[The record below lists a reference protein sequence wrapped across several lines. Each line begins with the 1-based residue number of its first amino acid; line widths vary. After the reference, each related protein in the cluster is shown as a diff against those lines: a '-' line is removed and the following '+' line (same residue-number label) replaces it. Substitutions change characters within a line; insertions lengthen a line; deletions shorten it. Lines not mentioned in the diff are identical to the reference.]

1 MSRRPEGHFHP
12 HFSQQVVERPAPAK
26 RDGSVRPGLHGEAST
41 SNIQLYMIYS
51 WMHRL
56 GETPKKL
63 KFIYIYNILLYITTF
78 LYGNEVNIQNP
89 LFMFGH
95 ETNGVMFFFFFFG
108 FRCEDLRLRLRDP
121 FEDAP
126 EVTPGS
132 GWEWGEGVG
141 LVALVP
147 CGQCYEFF
155 FSSSAV
161 SHRCRFVWFLL
172 MLSEIEGKEKR
183 VQPERTRATTGE
195 DGHIWWCQIFEEAGP
210 TGQSD
215 LFQPLSFIGCCFVLL
230 AIELPTKWNMEMKAF
245 YRAPPSLKFTRR

>member
-1 MSRRPEGHFHP
+1 
-12 HFSQQVVERPAPAK
+12 
-26 RDGSVRPGLHGEAST
+26 
-41 SNIQLYMIYS
+41 
-51 WMHRL
+51 
-56 GETPKKL
+56 
-63 KFIYIYNILLYITTF
+63 
-78 LYGNEVNIQNP
+78 
-89 LFMFGH
+89 MFF
-95 ETNGVMFFFFFFG
+95 FFFFFFG

-183 VQPERTRATTGE
+183 VQPERTRATKGE
-195 DGHIWWCQIFEEAGP
+195 DGQIWWCQIFGRGWSHWSEWFVPAVVIHLMLFCAASHWA
-210 TGQSD
+210 SD
-215 LFQPLSFIGCCFVLL
+215 
-230 AIELPTKWNMEMKAF
+230 EMKHGDEGIL
-245 YRAPPSLKFTRR
+245 SCTTIFTSHKEIDLSAMKA

>member
-1 MSRRPEGHFHP
+1 METR
-12 HFSQQVVERPAPAK
+12 
-26 RDGSVRPGLHGEAST
+26 ST
-41 SNIQLYMIYS
+41 SKILY
-51 WMHRL
+51 L
-56 GETPKKL
+56 CL
-63 KFIYIYNILLYITTF
+63 
-78 LYGNEVNIQNP
+78 
-89 LFMFGH
+89 
-95 ETNGVMFFFFFFG
+95 VMRRTVWCFFFFFG

>member
-95 ETNGVMFFFFFFG
+95 ETNGVMFFFFFFR
-108 FRCEDLRLRLRDP
+108 FPVWRSQVKTSWSLRGCSRGD
-121 FEDAP
+121 
-126 EVTPGS
+126 T
-132 GWEWGEGVG
+132 WEWLGVG
-141 LVALVP
+141 GRGWVGRP
-147 CGQCYEFF
+147 CAMWSMLWVFF
-155 FSSSAV
+155 FQF
-161 SHRCRFVWFLL
+161 C
-172 MLSEIEGKEKR
+172 
-183 VQPERTRATTGE
+183 
-195 DGHIWWCQIFEEAGP
+195 
-210 TGQSD
+210 
-215 LFQPLSFIGCCFVLL
+215 SF
-230 AIELPTKWNMEMKAF
+230 T
-245 YRAPPSLKFTRR
+245 